1 MKKKEKSSDELLA
14 EVYVSTYKHLHDST
28 LNTIS
33 FYENQYKMYENLI
46 DTHKDMEPIKFFKK
60 SHQKWQDEL
69 DRLMKCYDDAWTNF
83 INECKELEEVE
94 QLAVMS

>member
-14 EVYVSTYKHLHDST
+14 ELYVSTYKYLHDST

-33 FYENQYKMYENLI
+33 FYENQYKMYGNLI
-46 DTHKDMEPIKFFKK
+46 NTHKELEPMKIFKK

-69 DRLMKCYDDAWTNF
+69 DRLTKCCDDAWTNYMS
-83 INECKELEEVE
+83 ECEELVKVD
-94 QLAVMS
+94 QLATLS

>member
-14 EVYVSTYKHLHDST
+14 EVYVSTYKYLHDST

-46 DTHKDMEPIKFFKK
+46 DTHKDMEPIKLLKK

-69 DRLMKCYDDAWTNF
+69 DRLTQCYDDAWTNF
-83 INECKELEEVE
+83 INECKELEEVD

>member
-14 EVYVSTYKHLHDST
+14 EVYVSTYKYLHDST

-46 DTHKDMEPIKFFKK
+46 DTHKDMEPIKLFKK

-69 DRLMKCYDDAWTNF
+69 DRLIQCYDDAWTNF
-83 INECKELEEVE
+83 INECKELEEVD

>member
-46 DTHKDMEPIKFFKK
+46 DTHKDMEPIKLFKK

-69 DRLMKCYDDAWTNF
+69 DNRKRITDEKLKKFYEKYPD
-83 INECKELEEVE
+83 LEI
-94 QLAVMS
+94 